1 MLRPTFLIMSIK
13 IVHLSIS
20 LALYLLK
27 FLVLVEAEVEMNK
40 INTLQNISC
49 LNVIVIK
56 FYNIN
61 TFVLFTL
68 GNTMLETS
76 KKSNS
81 FGKTVT
87 FLLVSKC
94 SLGKILFFIHSM
106 PNVWLFLPVVKCS
119 LYPLL
124 LKKVGLSFGIPQKIG
139 VSQGW
144 LKDFH
149 LRK

>member
-27 FLVLVEAEVEMNK
+27 FIVLVEAEVEMNK

-56 FYNIN
+56 FYNMN

-106 PNVWLFLPVVKCS
+106 PNV
-119 LYPLL
+119 
-124 LKKVGLSFGIPQKIG
+124 
-139 VSQGW
+139 
-144 LKDFH
+144 
-149 LRK
+149 

>member
-49 LNVIVIK
+49 LNVVIK
-56 FYNIN
+56 FYNMN

-68 GNTMLETS
+68 GNTMLET
-76 KKSNS
+76 
-81 FGKTVT
+81 
-87 FLLVSKC
+87 
-94 SLGKILFFIHSM
+94 
-106 PNVWLFLPVVKCS
+106 
-119 LYPLL
+119 
-124 LKKVGLSFGIPQKIG
+124 
-139 VSQGW
+139 
-144 LKDFH
+144 
-149 LRK
+149 